1 MQTRTTFASDVEKD
15 GLSRRSLLRVTTAGL
30 AAPLLQACGG
40 GSGASPTFPQ
50 AAPST
55 ATTDP
60 ESVQWMREGMLAA
73 LKGGSGDLSAISAAL
88 FAGDRVVWREALGYA
103 NRESKLRATVDTR
116 LNIGSVAKVLAA
128 LVVMILRDQGKLS
141 LDQPV
146 SELMPSFGMRS
157 PKFARITVRHLISHS
172 SGAPGFNR
180 RNVFNFAPIPGYAQ
194 DTLEGLRQ
202 SRLKHDPGELT
213 VYCNDGFTLVEL
225 LTLQL
230 TGLSYPA
237 FVQRVL
243 FDPLGMTL
251 TEYPL
256 TPAAEGSFVHPV
268 EDGRTLPQE
277 MMAAHA
283 TGSPMSTPTDMMKL
297 ARMIM
302 DGGVYEGR
310 RVVSESGLRDMAID
324 HSALTRINPVAAGAS
339 TTRYGLGWDTVAQL
353 GLEAA
358 GLRAWSKNGGT
369 AFFSTEFFV
378 LPEARLAVLV
388 SANGF
393 DYDPRSL
400 AEGLLLRTALERGTI
415 RAMPTAIESTV
426 PPVASS
432 APDVSALVGIYA
444 DYERP
449 MQVLDAGDGSLT
461 VRGWSASGWTV
472 VRTGLRLRIDG
483 RWWSDG
489 ASGDCYR
496 FSEVLGRRYLLHRV
510 LPPNR
515 LYWGEVPVGEW
526 LPQLST
532 PLPEAW
538 KKRLGSRWHCIN
550 NDPES
555 IEGKLMGRTGTIA
568 ELAERPGY
576 VVWIDEPPV
585 RVQLLRVIDDNEAGM
600 TVKVPVNAGR
610 DLVELRMVNEGGE
623 EQLQIGTMVFRR
635 TA

>member
-40 GSGASPTFPQ
+40 GSGASTTFPQ

-60 ESVQWMREGMLAA
+60 ESVQWIREGMLAA

-157 PKFARITVRHLISHS
+157 PDFARITVRHLISHS

-297 ARMIM
+297 ARMMM

-310 RVVSESGLRDMAID
+310 RIVSESGLRDMAVD

-461 VRGWSASGWTV
+461 VKGWSASGWTV

-489 ASGDCYR
+489 SSGDCYR
-496 FSEVLGRRYLLHRV
+496 FSEVLGRRYLLHRL

-532 PLPEAW
+532 SLPEAW

-550 NDPES
+550 HDPES
-555 IEGKLMGRTGTIA
+555 IEGKLMARTGTIA

-585 RVQLLRVIDDNEAGM
+585 RAQLLRVIDDNEAGM